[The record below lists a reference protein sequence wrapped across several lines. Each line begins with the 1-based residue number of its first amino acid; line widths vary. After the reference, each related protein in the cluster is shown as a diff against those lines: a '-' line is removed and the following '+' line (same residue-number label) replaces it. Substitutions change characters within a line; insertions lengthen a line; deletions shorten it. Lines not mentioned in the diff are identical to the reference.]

1 MKKVVIILL
10 ALLAPVLS
18 LAQTSQL
25 NQYKLGS
32 GDLVK
37 INVYGQE
44 DLTLES
50 RLTDIGVINYPYLG
64 EIKLIGMTVGELENY
79 IYTGLK
85 GDYLVEPSVSVSI
98 LEYRPFFIN
107 GEVEKPGGYAFQP
120 GLTIDKAAALAG
132 GYTERASK
140 TKIFID
146 REVNGKLVKITADR
160 SQAVL
165 PGDIINI
172 EQSFF

>member
-1 MKKVVIILL
+1 MKKVVIMLL

-64 EIKLIGMTVGELENY
+64 EIKLIGMTVGELE
-79 IYTGLK
+79 ITYTQGLR
-85 GDYLVEPSVSVSI
+85 V
-98 LEYRPFFIN
+98 
-107 GEVEKPGGYAFQP
+107 
-120 GLTIDKAAALAG
+120 T
-132 GYTERASK
+132 T
-140 TKIFID
+140 
-146 REVNGKLVKITADR
+146 
-160 SQAVL
+160 
-165 PGDIINI
+165 
-172 EQSFF
+172 

>member
-18 LAQTSQL
+18 LTQTSQL
-25 NQYKLGS
+25 NKQVRL

-79 IYTGLK
+79 IYAGLK

-146 REVNGKLVKITADR
+146 REVNGRLVKITADR